1 VLRTPFLEDSVMRRK
16 LALALLL
23 LGTWTTG
30 VRGGE
35 EPPVKQLHMPKQA
48 EPEIVV
54 PNESA
59 PPPGF
64 YRRSRYEVWQYYG
77 VDRTGHFR
85 PRVILA
91 PYYSS
96 YYLYSGE
103 AYPWVSTHQRDFMPY
118 VSDAP

>member
-1 VLRTPFLEDSVMRRK
+1 MRRK
-16 LALALLL
+16 LALAVLL
-23 LGTWTTG
+23 LGAWTGG
-30 VRGGE
+30 VPGGE
-35 EPPVKQLHMPKQA
+35 EPPAKQLHMPKQA
-48 EPEIVV
+48 EPELV
-54 PNESA
+54 PDESSLH
-59 PPPGF
+59 PGY

-118 VSDAP
+118 VSDVP